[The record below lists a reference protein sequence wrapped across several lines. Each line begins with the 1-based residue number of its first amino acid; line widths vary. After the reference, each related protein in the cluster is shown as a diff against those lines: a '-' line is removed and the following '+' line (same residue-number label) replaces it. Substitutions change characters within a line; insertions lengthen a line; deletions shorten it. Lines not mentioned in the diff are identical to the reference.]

1 MSGKSKVRDKKVGIH
16 TCTQQ
21 SVLLAK
27 MYETFEHAVNAQSED
42 KKHKPQT
49 VYSWAVVIITVISMP
64 QTTYHGLRET
74 IAYIYNFTLKVH
86 PIYVTVLHMDSGF
99 IIEKF

>member
-49 VYSWAVVIITVISMP
+49 VYS
-64 QTTYHGLRET
+64 
-74 IAYIYNFTLKVH
+74 
-86 PIYVTVLHMDSGF
+86 
-99 IIEKF
+99 